1 MSDSESTAVKS
12 DAPAGIQDADGGHVG
27 DPLQLV
33 TFDLGEESFAVDIHA
48 VREINRMIELTRVPN
63 SPAEI
68 MGVINLR
75 GKIFPVV
82 DLRNKFGFPETAHN
96 EHTRIIVLEYG
107 GRETGF
113 IVDRVHEVLRIDR
126 GVLDPTPEVMS
137 SVDADF
143 IEGIAKLEDRLLI
156 VLELE
161 KLFGV
166 LNLTDIEAAGEAA

>member
-1 MSDSESTAVKS
+1 MSDNESPETTASIEQPGTSEGVIT
-12 DAPAGIQDADGGHVG
+12 G
-27 DPLQLV
+27 DRLQLV

-48 VREINRMIELTRVPN
+48 VREINRLIELTRVPN
-63 SPAEI
+63 SPPEI
-68 MGVINLR
+68 VGVINLR

-82 DLRNKFGFPETAHN
+82 DLRHKFGFPARAHD
-96 EHTRIIVLEYG
+96 EHTRIIVLEFG

-143 IEGIAKLEDRLLI
+143 IEGIAKLDGRLLI
-156 VLELE
+156 VLDLE

-166 LNLTDIEAAGEAA
+166 LNLTDIDAADEAA